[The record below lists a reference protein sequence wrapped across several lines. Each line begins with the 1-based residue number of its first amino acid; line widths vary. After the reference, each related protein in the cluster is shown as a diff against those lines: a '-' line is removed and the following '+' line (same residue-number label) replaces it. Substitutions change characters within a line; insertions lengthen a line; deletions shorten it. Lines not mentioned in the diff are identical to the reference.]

1 MLVIASICAARE
13 SAACAASSPWKQSDE
28 AAVFTKQDVVEDED
42 GGDDIDGDGDG
53 GGGGG
58 EEEEEEEACPS
69 PHGEVVADCAIECL
83 KAVAMRR
90 SDGLPDI
97 Y

>member
-1 MLVIASICAARE
+1 M
-13 SAACAASSPWKQSDE
+13 ASSPWKQRDE
-28 AAVFTKQDVVEDED
+28 AAVFTKQEPPADVVEDED
-42 GGDDIDGDGDG
+42 GGDDRHGDGDDGGAG

-58 EEEEEEEACPS
+58 EEACPS
-69 PHGEVVADCAIECL
+69 PQGAVVADCVIECL

-97 Y
+97 C